1 VAPAGGGGVL
11 ELLVAVVAVV
21 LAQRHPSSP
30 PAFSPLF
37 GCSLPSLPYFKRTFR
52 LQASLQSGISQEFC
66 DFSHDLSLLN
76 SLFLN
81 SQSNLFIVI

>member
-37 GCSLPSLPYFKRTFR
+37 GCSLGLSPLYPTSSAPSGFR
-52 LQASLQSGISQEFC
+52 QVCNQEFLKN
-66 DFSHDLSLLN
+66 FAISLTIYLC
-76 SLFLN
+76 
-81 SQSNLFIVI
+81 